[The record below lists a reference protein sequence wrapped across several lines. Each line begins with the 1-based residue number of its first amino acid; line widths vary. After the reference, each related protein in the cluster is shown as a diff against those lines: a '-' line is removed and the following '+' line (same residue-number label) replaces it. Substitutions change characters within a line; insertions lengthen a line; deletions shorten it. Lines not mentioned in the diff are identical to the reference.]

1 MPDKKISIFDFYFD
15 MKREWVNWKDEV
27 KPFET
32 PEGIRFSKILVPTI
46 DTKKYSYIIN
56 LMIKNKFPCMFVGE
70 SGTAKSVIIAN
81 YLNSLSSDHYMK
93 LEINFSSRTTSKDV
107 QANLEDNIEKRSGR
121 IFGPKIVGKQL
132 IIMIDDLHMPK
143 VDTYGTQQ
151 PIALLKFFIEKS
163 FIYERVGALEMKIIK
178 DTQVVS
184 ALLPPSVATSVDPR
198 LLSLFTTYNLIFP
211 SQDNLL
217 RIYNSIL
224 SNHLKKFSN

>member
-184 ALLPPSVATSVDPR
+184 AL
-198 LLSLFTTYNLIFP
+198 
-211 SQDNLL
+211 
-217 RIYNSIL
+217 
-224 SNHLKKFSN
+224 